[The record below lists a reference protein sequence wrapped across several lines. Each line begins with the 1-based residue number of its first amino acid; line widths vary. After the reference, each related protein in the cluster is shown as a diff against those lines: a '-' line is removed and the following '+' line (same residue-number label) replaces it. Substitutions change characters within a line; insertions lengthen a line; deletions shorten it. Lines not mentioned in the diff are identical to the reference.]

1 MRIEKN
7 KTLTKKIQDMQV
19 NLQQGIIKDLFIKLL
34 LQ

>member
-7 KTLTKKIQDMQV
+7 KTLTKEIQDMQV
-19 NLQQGIIKDLFIKLL
+19 NLQQGDLFIKLL